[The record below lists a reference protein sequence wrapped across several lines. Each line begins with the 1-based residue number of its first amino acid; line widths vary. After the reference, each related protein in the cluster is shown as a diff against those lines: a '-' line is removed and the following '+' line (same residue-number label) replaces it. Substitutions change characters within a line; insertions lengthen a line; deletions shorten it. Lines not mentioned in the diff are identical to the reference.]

1 MFIAVTDYQKKLKK
15 VDDIYFF
22 ANSINKITGDP
33 LPFGSLGKHKAAG
46 FQAATPCLFVFDC
59 LYYNGENLMNTPLR
73 KRKELL
79 SKVMVEVGNN
89 VKFSEAKI
97 ITKKSDL
104 SEMIKDVLSKGL
116 EGLVL
121 KDTKRHV
128 FSLRQET

>member
-1 MFIAVTDYQKKLKK
+1 
-15 VDDIYFF
+15 
-22 ANSINKITGDP
+22 
-33 LPFGSLGKHKAAG
+33 
-46 FQAATPCLFVFDC
+46 
-59 LYYNGENLMNTPLR
+59 MNTPLR